1 MYSVTILSSIHPW
14 KWYLISSHNFG
25 LISYSPFYWDVF
37 LFHIFVDIFLL
48 FFLDCFV
55 FQQCSPGPKKS
66 IVLTKIHSKF
76 AKQFIDSR
84 TSISVPVILCF
95 LFKNFKYFLTDY
107 FFWSDCFV
115 FLLRR
120 CLQPSLPSSPAAFK
134 GREVGDIFFIV
145 KIFIFIIVKIF
156 IIFIIVKIFIVVR
169 WDLSSTI
176 PCNVD
181 EVKSPS

>member
-1 MYSVTILSSIHPW
+1 MKRVYYITILCHLMYSVTILSSIHPW

-95 LFKNFKYFLTDY
+95 LFKKF
-107 FFWSDCFV
+107 
-115 FLLRR
+115 
-120 CLQPSLPSSPAAFK
+120 Q
-134 GREVGDIFFIV
+134 IFFDRLLLL
-145 KIFIFIIVKIF
+145 
-156 IIFIIVKIFIVVR
+156 VR
-169 WDLSSTI
+169 LFCLSTAALSST
-176 PCNVD
+176 VSALLTSSLQG
-181 EVKSPS
+181 KRGRRHLFYR